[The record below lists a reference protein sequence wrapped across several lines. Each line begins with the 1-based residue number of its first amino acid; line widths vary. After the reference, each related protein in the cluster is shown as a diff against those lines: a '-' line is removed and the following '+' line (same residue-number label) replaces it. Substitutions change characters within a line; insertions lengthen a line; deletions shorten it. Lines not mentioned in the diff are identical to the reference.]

1 MAKTYKRALE
11 ELRKYASDMFHLK
24 GRTEHIEA
32 MNAYYDILKK
42 IDELSE

>member
-11 ELRKYASDMFHLK
+11 ELRKYASDMFRLK

-32 MNAYYDILKK
+32 MNAYYDIMKK